1 MRKALNE
8 NPVVQ
13 VVMLGILGIV
23 VAFLFMTRVM
33 GQDEPS
39 SSTSSSTAT
48 TPAPTSTDAT
58 PAATDPAATD
68 PAASAPATPAASE
81 AAPPSVGAVGFEPGA
96 GLPESVVRAHESG
109 DVIALLVVN
118 RRATEDRRLEAE
130 VNQLRGRSDT
140 SVFVVEAKDVTR
152 YSRIAE
158 GVDLDRVP
166 ALVVVEPKGQV
177 QGNLPGATISY
188 GFRGPESVEQAV
200 RDVLYDGRELPYHP
214 G

>member
-33 GQDEPS
+33 GGEDNAAPDA
-39 SSTSSSTAT
+39 TAT
-48 TPAPTSTDAT
+48 TPTPTTAAAT
-58 PAATDPAATD
+58 PEATTAPVTDPATAT
-68 PAASAPATPAASE
+68 PTAPGTAPANT
-81 AAPPSVGAVGFEPGA
+81 GFEAGA

-109 DVIALLVVN
+109 DAVALLVVN
-118 RRATEDRRLEAE
+118 RKATEDRRLEAE
-130 VNQLRGRSDT
+130 IQTLRGRSDT
-140 SVFVVEAKDVTR
+140 TVFVVAAKDVTE
-152 YSRIAE
+152 YSRIVE

-177 QGNLPGATISY
+177 EGALPVASISY
-188 GFRGPESVEQAV
+188 GFRGTESVEQAV
-200 RDVLYDGRELPYHP
+200 RDVLYDGRDLGYDP